1 MSIAENIKRIR
12 LEHGLSQSELGKIA
26 GVSDKAVSTWE
37 LGLKTP
43 RMGAVEKMANYF
55 GITKSAIVDDAP
67 MTSLQKPVIP
77 PGFEPM
83 PAMDVVPL
91 VGRIACGTPIT
102 AEENIEQMVCVPSRW
117 HSTFTL
123 TCKGDS
129 MEPRIHDGDLVAI
142 RSQPEVENGEIAAV
156 RIGEEATLKHVYL
169 HENFIELRPENPAF
183 SSIILSREDMNAVV
197 IEGKAVGLCRD
208 I

>member
-67 MTSLQKPVIP
+67 MTSLQKPVVP
-77 PGFEPM
+77 PGFMPM
-83 PAMDVVPL
+83 PEMVQVPL
-91 VGRIACGTPIT
+91 IGSIACGTSPQSRISKAMSVFRLHGGLILRWNATGT
-102 AEENIEQMVCVPSRW
+102 AWPLPFVTVMWFAFVVSR
-117 HSTFTL
+117 
-123 TCKGDS
+123 K
-129 MEPRIHDGDLVAI
+129 
-142 RSQPEVENGEIAAV
+142 
-156 RIGEEATLKHVYL
+156 
-169 HENFIELRPENPAF
+169 
-183 SSIILSREDMNAVV
+183 
-197 IEGKAVGLCRD
+197 
-208 I
+208 